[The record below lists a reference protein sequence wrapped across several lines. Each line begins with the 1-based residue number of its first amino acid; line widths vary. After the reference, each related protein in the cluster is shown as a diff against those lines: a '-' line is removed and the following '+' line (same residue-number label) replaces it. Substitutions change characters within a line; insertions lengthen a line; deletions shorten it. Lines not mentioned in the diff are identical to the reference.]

1 MASTTIGRIY
11 CLPAKRC
18 DGSEYEGDEGPAMRI
33 LITIDTPDGP
43 RKLRLDAWNAR
54 PEQAT
59 DPAYVVTECDA
70 GMPSTGNSPNGTGG
84 PQSGAATSQS
94 GTGSTQ

>member
-1 MASTTIGRIY
+1 MASKTIGRIY

-33 LITIDTPDGP
+33 ILTIDTPEGP
-43 RKLRLDAWNAR
+43 RRLRFDAWNAR

-59 DPAYVVTECDA
+59 DSAYVVTECDA
-70 GMPSTGNSPNGTGG
+70 GMPN
-84 PQSGAATSQS
+84 
-94 GTGSTQ
+94 GTGSTPSDAATPQSSAGSTQ